1 MLPRSVCF
9 QKAGTLP
16 LMETQLTNE
25 ALMTKRT
32 EGFSLFRSFEEKK
45 YHSTAPNATAS
56 FSPILSALS
65 NWLSLSR

>member
-32 EGFSLFRSFEEKK
+32 EGFSLFHSFEEKIPLDSLEC
-45 YHSTAPNATAS
+45 HSV
-56 FSPILSALS
+56 L
-65 NWLSLSR
+65 

>member
-1 MLPRSVCF
+1 MLPWSVCF

-32 EGFSLFRSFEEKK
+32 EGFSLFRSFEEKI
-45 YHSTAPNATAS
+45 PLN
-56 FSPILSALS
+56 SPKCRSIL
-65 NWLSLSR
+65 

>member
-1 MLPRSVCF
+1 MLPLSACF

-32 EGFSLFRSFEEKK
+32 EGFSLFCSFEEKIPLDSPEC
-45 YHSTAPNATAS
+45 HSV
-56 FSPILSALS
+56 L
-65 NWLSLSR
+65 

>member
-1 MLPRSVCF
+1 MLPQSVCF

-32 EGFSLFRSFEEKK
+32 EGFSLFLSFEEKIPPD
-45 YHSTAPNATAS
+45 TPNATAS
-56 FSPILSALS
+56 FSLILSALS
-65 NWLSLSR
+65 SWLSLSH